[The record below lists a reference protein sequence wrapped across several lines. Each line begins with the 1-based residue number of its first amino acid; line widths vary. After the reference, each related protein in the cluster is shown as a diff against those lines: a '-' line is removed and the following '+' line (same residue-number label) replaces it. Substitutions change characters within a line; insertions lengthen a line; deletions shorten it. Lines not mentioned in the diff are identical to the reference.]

1 MAHAHATT
9 ADHEAGH
16 GSLGSYL
23 TGFGLAVVLTLIP
36 FVLVMTGALTGP
48 STLVVIFAAAIVQI
62 LVHLHYFLHLDSSSG
77 QRWNMLAFLFTL
89 TVIVLL
95 VGGSIWIMYNLAG
108 RTMID
113 QGRPPSTGEMM

>member
-1 MAHAHATT
+1 
-9 ADHEAGH
+9 
-16 GSLGSYL
+16 
-23 TGFGLAVVLTLIP
+23 
-36 FVLVMTGALTGP
+36 
-48 STLVVIFAAAIVQI
+48 
-62 LVHLHYFLHLDSSSG
+62 
-77 QRWNMLAFLFTL
+77 MLAFLFTL

>member
-1 MAHAHATT
+1 MAHAHAT
-9 ADHEAGH
+9 AAGDEAGQ

-23 TGFGLAVVLTLIP
+23 TGFGLAVVLTIIP

-48 STLVVIFAAAIVQI
+48 STLVVIFAAAIMQI
-62 LVHLHYFLHLDSSSG
+62 LVHLHFFLHLDSSSG

-95 VGGSIWIMYNLAG
+95 VGGSVWIMYNLAG
-108 RTMID
+108 RTMIN
-113 QGRPPSTGEMM
+113 QGSPPSAGEMM

>member
-9 ADHEAGH
+9 ADDEAGH